1 MVSERRLGALL
12 VAGGCLPFAAGALM
26 DGDGPGLPCPFREA
40 TGVPCPLCGAS
51 RAFALAARG
60 DGDLLRY
67 NAAWVALAAA
77 AILAGLVALAASA
90 FGRAPLLRL
99 RTTLAA
105 PPRLALVVAL
115 LTALP
120 WAYAI
125 TERQAILGI

>member
-1 MVSERRLGALL
+1 MASERRLGALL

-26 DGDGPGLPCPFREA
+26 NGDGPGLPCPFREL

-67 NAAWVALAAA
+67 NAAWVALAAV
-77 AILAGLVALAASA
+77 AIVAGLVALAASA
-90 FGRAPLLRL
+90 FGRSPVSRARAMLG
-99 RTTLAA
+99 A
-105 PPRLALVVAL
+105 PPRLAVFLVLVA
-115 LTALP
+115 AVS

-125 TERQAILGI
+125 TERQAILGS

>member
-1 MVSERRLGALL
+1 MTSERRLGALL

-26 DGDGPGLPCPFREA
+26 DGDGPGLPCPFREV

-60 DGDLLRY
+60 DGTLYRY

-77 AILAGLVALAASA
+77 AILAGLIALAASA
-90 FGRAPLLRL
+90 VGRAPLTRV
-99 RTTLAA
+99 RAA
-105 PPRLALVVAL
+105 FRDPPRLAIALVL
-115 LTALP
+115 LVALP

-125 TERQAILGI
+125 TERQAILGN

>member
-1 MVSERRLGALL
+1 MVPERRLGALL

-26 DGDGPGLPCPFREA
+26 DGDGPGLPCPFREV

-60 DGDLLRY
+60 DGDLYRY

-77 AILAGLVALAASA
+77 AILVGLVALAASA
-90 FGRAPLLRL
+90 VGRAPLTWARAALG
-99 RTTLAA
+99 A
-105 PPRLALVVAL
+105 PPRLAAALVL
-115 LTALP
+115 LVALP

-125 TERQAILGI
+125 TERQAILGT

>member
-1 MVSERRLGALL
+1 MGSERRLGALL

-26 DGDGPGLPCPFREA
+26 DGDGPGLPCPFRDV

-60 DGDLLRY
+60 DGDLYRY

-77 AILAGLVALAASA
+77 AVLAGLIALAASA
-90 FGRAPLLRL
+90 FGRAPLTRARAALG
-99 RTTLAA
+99 A
-105 PPRLALVVAL
+105 PPRLAVAL
-115 LTALP
+115 ALLVALP

-125 TERQAILGI
+125 TERQAILGT

>member
-40 TGVPCPLCGAS
+40 TGIPCPLCGAS

-60 DGDLLRY
+60 DGEALRY
-67 NAAWVALAAA
+67 NAAWVALALA
-77 AILAGLVALAASA
+77 AIATGLIALAASSL
-90 FGRAPLLRL
+90 GRAPVTRS
-99 RTTLAA
+99 RAALAA
-105 PPRLALVVAL
+105 PPRLAVAL
-115 LTALP
+115 ALLAAVP

-125 TERQAILGI
+125 TERQAILGS